1 MASPLV
7 QASQFSSL
15 SAPQLYNSSGSLIPT
30 PAHPNDPVTLTL
42 SSGVTVTVFDSLT
55 TALKVLKYMYQQN
68 QWLIQLPKVMV
79 VSVCHH
85 KLLLL
90 ESTLANQRLLQ
101 TFGAPL
107 YEHGAVRFASR
118 LSYESHDLQS
128 ALQSVGSL
136 QMHALQDNVDLASV
150 NAQVVDYNYQQN
162 AAAGQGSLLVDPA
175 PLHYYLS

>member
-15 SAPQLYNSSGSLIPT
+15 SAPQLYDSSGNLIPE
-30 PAHPNDPVTLTL
+30 PAHPNDPVTMTL
-42 SSGVTVTVFDSLT
+42 SSGVVVTVFDTLE
-55 TALKVLKYMYQQN
+55 TALKCMKYMYEQN
-68 QWLIQLPKVMV
+68 QWLLQLPKVMV

-90 ESTLANQRLLQ
+90 EATLQNQRLLQ
-101 TFGAPL
+101 TFAAPL

-118 LSYESHDLQS
+118 LSYETNDLQN

-136 QMHALQDNVDLASV
+136 QMSPLMDNTDLATV
-150 NAQVVDYNYQQN
+150 NIQIVDWNHQQT
-162 AAAGQGSLLVDPA
+162 ASAGQGSLLVDPA

>member
-1 MASPLV
+1 MTSLV

-15 SAPQLYNSSGSLIPT
+15 SAPQLYDSSGALIPA

-68 QWLIQLPKVMV
+68 QWLLQLPKVMV

-107 YEHGAVRFASR
+107 YEHGSVRFASR

-136 QMHALQDNVDLASV
+136 QMQSLMDNSDLASV
-150 NAQVVDYNYQQN
+150 NMQLCDWNYM
-162 AAAGQGSLLVDPA
+162 ASAPAGQGSLLVDA
-175 PLHYYLS
+175 SPLHYSL